1 MADYETRIR
10 ASVPIL
16 MFATQKGGVGKT
28 TLTAN
33 IAAGFADQGKRV
45 LVVDLDY
52 QGSVSEQLI
61 LQGDLKLDDAQSRID
76 QLLLDTLDARWPREV
91 LRAHSR
97 LDFIPAFYDLER
109 LERHLEYRWAIE
121 DTKDDARYRLARA
134 LLSEYVQQRYDI
146 VLIDAPPRMTMGF
159 INGFCTS
166 THLFVPTV
174 IDFVSVPPLGGLR
187 ELFAT
192 SYQALIHESNLLESS
207 VHLRTGVLNWL
218 RSTRKRLMRP
228 KGGLKRNFGTIGP
241 CSCVTP

>member
-1 MADYETRIR
+1 MRATNRDLGSCRLQLTLHEKALQEGANKDEQPATALQSIDRMETRFSTILKTSSRGDAAFWSRPPRMDQRMADYETRIR

-76 QLLLDTLDARWPREV
+76 QLLLDTLDSRWPREV

-97 LDFIPAFYDLER
+97 LDFIPAFYDL
-109 LERHLEYRWAIE
+109 
-121 DTKDDARYRLARA
+121 ARIMH
-134 LLSEYVQQRYDI
+134 D
-146 VLIDAPPRMTMGF
+146 G
-159 INGFCTS
+159 
-166 THLFVPTV
+166 
-174 IDFVSVPPLGGLR
+174 
-187 ELFAT
+187 
-192 SYQALIHESNLLESS
+192 
-207 VHLRTGVLNWL
+207 
-218 RSTRKRLMRP
+218 
-228 KGGLKRNFGTIGP
+228 
-241 CSCVTP
+241 